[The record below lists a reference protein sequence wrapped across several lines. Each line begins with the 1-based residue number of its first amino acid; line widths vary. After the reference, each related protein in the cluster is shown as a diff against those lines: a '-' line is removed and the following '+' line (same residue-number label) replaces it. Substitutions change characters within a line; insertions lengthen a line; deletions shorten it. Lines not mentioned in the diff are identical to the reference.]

1 MASLGALVLTYNEEE
16 NITDCLDSIDW
27 IEEIV
32 VVDSYSE
39 DRSVELAQEYTS
51 KVYQREFDDFASQ
64 RNFGLEK
71 LESEWVLVVDA
82 DERVTEEL
90 KEEVLDKLFNPQAE
104 GYRVPRRNYFLGKW
118 IKYCGWYPD
127 YTLRL
132 FKTAEN
138 SYSGL
143 VHEGIELD
151 GEVADLD
158 NDLIH
163 YTYRNLHH
171 YLDKMNHY
179 TTLDAEKKYQAGVKK
194 SLAYMLLRPVLEFIK
209 KFFLKKGFLLGR
221 QGLILSIFSAY
232 YQFQKYVKL
241 WEKYEVQ
248 SGSDKNEEDI
258 IS

>member
-1 MASLGALVLTYNEEE
+1 MVLTYNEEN

-39 DRSVELAQEYTS
+39 DRSVELARKYTS

-64 RNFGLEK
+64 RNFGLDQ

-82 DERVTEEL
+82 DERVTPEL
-90 KEEVLDKLFNPQAE
+90 KGEILEKLAYPQAE

-132 FKTAEN
+132 FKTEDN

-143 VHEGIELD
+143 VHEGIEID
-151 GEVADLD
+151 GRVIELD

-163 YTYRNLHH
+163 YTYRNLEH
-171 YLDKMNHY
+171 YLDKINHY

-194 SLAYMLLRPVLEFIK
+194 GLAYILFRPVVEFIK

-221 QGLILSIFSAY
+221 QGIILSILSAY
-232 YQFQKYVKL
+232 YQFLKYIKL
-241 WEKYEVQ
+241 WEKNEVK
-248 SGSDKNEEDI
+248 SGRESNEENI